1 MFSHVIQ
8 MSKVP
13 ERYLAGVNPA
23 ERKKELATRK
33 ASKKPLSQL
42 FPKKTDKQAIKQGT
56 VRQSQF
62 TAKFKKLYPD
72 LKFDL
77 KDFSRRFNI
86 PFASLKEVYDKGI
99 AAWKSAGSR
108 PGASPEAWAI
118 ARVYK
123 FILIAKGHL
132 KEPPAGKDPDAM
144 LRK

>member
-1 MFSHVIQ
+1 
-8 MSKVP
+8 MSKVS
-13 ERYLAGVNPA
+13 ERYLTGVNPT

-33 ASKKPLSQL
+33 VSKKPLSQL
-42 FPKKTDKQAIKQGT
+42 FPKKTDKQAIEKGK
-56 VRQSQF
+56 VKQSQF

-86 PFASLKEVYDKGI
+86 PLPALKEVYDKGI

-118 ARVYK
+118 ARIYK
-123 FILIAKGHL
+123 FILITKGHL
-132 KEPPAGKDPDAM
+132 KEPAKDPDAY